1 MVTSPG
7 HSTLPWRG
15 ASQRSSTSSNAG
27 VQARSQLVRV
37 LNGVLLLCGVSY
49 LLYICVLA
57 LDPRTLLASSHNA
70 YRLRVHVR
78 R

>member
-1 MVTSPG
+1 MGTSPG
-7 HSTLPWRG
+7 HTGPSWRG
-15 ASQRSSTSSNAG
+15 ASLRSTSSNVS
-27 VQARSQLVRV
+27 VQARSQLAKV
-37 LNGVLLLCGVSY
+37 LNGVVLLCGVSY

-57 LDPRTLLASSHNA
+57 IDPVTLLASSHNA